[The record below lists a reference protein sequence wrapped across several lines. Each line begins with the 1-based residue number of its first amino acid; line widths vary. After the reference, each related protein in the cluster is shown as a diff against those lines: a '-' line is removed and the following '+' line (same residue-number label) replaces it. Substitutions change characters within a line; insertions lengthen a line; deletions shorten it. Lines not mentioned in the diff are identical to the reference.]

1 MSAKHAVTLLTS
13 RRFLPLFIAQL
24 AGAFNDQFLKL
35 ALIALVTWGGFT
47 MFGLKTEVIAP
58 VAGAIFTGFFFFF
71 SAMAGQVADKYD
83 KALVLLRVKQAEIFI
98 MLLAALGFF
107 LQNPI
112 LLLITVALM
121 GAQSA
126 FFSPTRNAV
135 LPQWL
140 SEKELIS
147 GNALI
152 SGFVSVAI
160 TLGQALGLFLVVRAG
175 GLQMVAVI
183 LVVLAIVGWL
193 AIRQAPPAPPSDPSI
208 KIDFFLVGQIV
219 KTFFFALKRP
229 AVFRPML
236 GTAWYYW
243 LSAAVLILMPAFI
256 RNVLHYD
263 QSLMIVVMILFTLG
277 ALAGAMSCMV
287 FAKGKEAIG
296 LSAIGALGIAVF
308 TLDLFFQGQNTA
320 TIVFQDYAPASETS
334 KVVLGT
340 AKDFF
345 ATPGATRFMV
355 SLVGSAFSA
364 ALFVVPL
371 NAMAQRRAEPLHRAR
386 LLAAGALLLNL
397 STTLS
402 QLMIAMMGKFSIP
415 MHYAYAQ
422 IAVVSLL
429 IAIYTFYR
437 ARAAKKREAQSN
449 IQSSIQND
457 TL

>member
-13 RRFLPLFIAQL
+13 RRFLPLFLAQL

-35 ALIALVTWGGFT
+35 ALIALVTWGGFKV
-47 MFGLKTEVIAP
+47 FGMEPQVIAP
-58 VAGAIFTGFFFFF
+58 IAGAIFTGFFLIF
-71 SAMAGQVADKYD
+71 SAMAGQVADKFD

-98 MLLAALGFF
+98 MLLAAVGFF
-107 LQNPI
+107 IQSPI

-140 SEKELIS
+140 TDKELIS

-160 TLGQALGLFLVVRAG
+160 LLGQALGLFLVVRAG
-175 GLQMVAVI
+175 GLQTVAII
-183 LVVLAIVGWL
+183 LVVLAVLGWL
-193 AIRQAPPAPPSDPSI
+193 AIRQAPPAPAADPDI
-208 KIDFFLVGQIV
+208 KIDWLIIPQII
-219 KTFFFALKRP
+219 KTFWFAWKRP
-229 AVFRPML
+229 NVFKPML

-256 RNVLHYD
+256 KVVLHYD
-263 QSLMIVVMILFTLG
+263 QSLMIVVMVIFTLG

-287 FAKGKEAIG
+287 FSKPGKEAIT
-296 LSAIGALGIAVF
+296 LSAIGALGVAAF
-308 TLDLFFQGQNTA
+308 TFDLFLQGQNVA
-320 TIVFQDYAPASETS
+320 PIVFESYVPASEST
-334 KVVLGT
+334 KAVLGT

-345 ATPGATRFMV
+345 ERPGANRFMG
-355 SLVGSAFSA
+355 SLIGAAFSS

-371 NAMAQRRAEPLHRAR
+371 NTMAQSRAEPLHRAR

-402 QLMIAMMGKFSIP
+402 QLMIAAMGWLSIP
-415 MHYAYAQ
+415 MHFAYAQ
-422 IAVVSLL
+422 IAFVSLL
-429 IAIYTFYR
+429 IAAYGFHR
-437 ARAAKKREAQSN
+437 AKVLRKMK
-449 IQSSIQND
+449 D
-457 TL
+457 

>member
-1 MSAKHAVTLLTS
+1 MSVKHAVTLLSS

-83 KALVLLRVKQAEIFI
+83 KALVLLRVKQAEILI

-208 KIDFFLVGQIV
+208 KIDFFLVVQIV
-219 KTFFFALKRP
+219 KTFLFAYKRP

-277 ALAGAMSCMV
+277 ALAGAMSCMI
-287 FAKGKEAIG
+287 FAKGKEAIS
-296 LSAIGALGIAVF
+296 LSAIGALGIAAF
-308 TLDLFFQGQNTA
+308 TLDLFFQGQFKA
-320 TIVFQDYAPASETS
+320 MFQ
-334 KVVLGT
+334 L
-340 AKDFF
+340 AKLPKPCW
-345 ATPGATRFMV
+345 ARPRI
-355 SLVGSAFSA
+355 FSQ
-364 ALFVVPL
+364 
-371 NAMAQRRAEPLHRAR
+371 QRVHRDLWYR
-386 LLAAGALLLNL
+386 LLARHLAPLCLWCR
-397 STTLS
+397 
-402 QLMIAMMGKFSIP
+402 LMPWPKDGRSLCTGPDCWLRGLYCSICQP
-415 MHYAYAQ
+415 HC
-422 IAVVSLL
+422 
-429 IAIYTFYR
+429 R
-437 ARAAKKREAQSN
+437 N
-449 IQSSIQND
+449 
-457 TL
+457 